1 MVVVSETYLVVFLK
15 ARLLLSLQVMVP
27 IRLVSSSHTTH
38 ISFIVCT
45 AGGDPHISKIEL
57 GCHKFLNRF
66 SSTPKHSSH
75 PVLSL

>member
-1 MVVVSETYLVVFLK
+1 VVTEGEEEVMVVVSEIYPVVFLK

-45 AGGDPHISKIEL
+45 GGGHGGGGGGHGGGK
-57 GCHKFLNRF
+57 
-66 SSTPKHSSH
+66 
-75 PVLSL
+75 